1 MEKKDQRAEYQK
13 PVVISEKIFEQEAVS
28 DCTSAAGTSSG
39 DCGKGKE
46 SNSTCYYSLS

>member
-28 DCTSAAGTSSG
+28 DCTSAAGRSDG
-39 DCGKGKE
+39 DCGRGKE
-46 SNSTCYYSLS
+46 STSSCFYSLS